1 VPIVSQVEIRA
12 ICPLGI
18 SGLGLEMSGKWFS
31 NRGQIVQV
39 AVAVLALVIAIIVA
53 LPALAQH
60 QDLLSW
66 LPIILIPA
74 IALGAFS
81 YGKNY
86 APPVVVPTLTPTAEP
101 PAKTTGSLPL
111 LRETEETFET
121 EVNVYSPTV
130 KVGSYWD
137 DGDVPRRIR
146 VAVVSISD
154 EEEPRAE
161 LHFAMGALAHGGT
174 QTKRTKVNQYL
185 MRPTS
190 SGFQA
195 EEFCVTCF
203 SFDERHVWFF
213 VVRVDH
219 VNAYGKEA
227 VLSICKVS
235 SHKRIR
241 FENLL
246 EHKP

>member
-1 VPIVSQVEIRA
+1 MRVGDKR
-12 ICPLGI
+12 
-18 SGLGLEMSGKWFS
+18 LGLEMSGKWFS
-31 NRGQIVQV
+31 NRGQMVQV
-39 AVAVLALVIAIIVA
+39 GLAVLALVIAIIVA

-81 YGKNY
+81 LGKNY
-86 APPVVVPTLTPTAEP
+86 APPVVVPASTTTAEP
-101 PAKTTGSLPL
+101 SAATNGSLRPVH
-111 LRETEETFET
+111 ETEEIFET
-121 EVNVYSPTV
+121 EVNVFTPTV
-130 KVGSYWD
+130 KVGSYWN

-146 VAVVSISD
+146 VTVVSISE

-161 LHFAMGALAHGGT
+161 LNFAMGALAHGGT
-174 QTKRTKVNQYL
+174 QTKRTKVNQFL

-219 VNAYGKEA
+219 VNAYAKEV

-235 SHKRIR
+235 SHKRIS
-241 FENLL
+241 
-246 EHKP
+246 

>member
-1 VPIVSQVEIRA
+1 
-12 ICPLGI
+12 
-18 SGLGLEMSGKWFS
+18 
-31 NRGQIVQV
+31 VQV
-39 AVAVLALVIAIIVA
+39 AVAVLALVVAIIVA
-53 LPALAQH
+53 LPAIAQH
-60 QDLLSW
+60 QNLLSW
-66 LPIILIPA
+66 APIILIPA

-81 YGKNY
+81 YGRNY
-86 APPVVVPTLTPTAEP
+86 APPPTVAPTFAANAELVPAIPTSLTP
-101 PAKTTGSLPL
+101 
-111 LRETEETFET
+111 LRETEEAFET
-121 EVNVYSPTV
+121 EIAVCSPIL

-146 VAVVSISD
+146 VTVVSISD

-161 LHFAMGALAHGGT
+161 LNFAMGALAHGGT
-174 QTKRTKVNQYL
+174 QTKRTKTNQYL

-219 VNAYGKEA
+219 LNPYAKEV

-235 SHKRIR
+235 SHKRTR
-241 FENLL
+241 LKFR
-246 EHKP
+246 

>member
-1 VPIVSQVEIRA
+1 MPAGKFV
-12 ICPLGI
+12 LGA
-18 SGLGLEMSGKWFS
+18 EMSGRWFN
-31 NRGQIVQV
+31 NRGQMVQV
-39 AVAVLALVIAIIVA
+39 AVAVLALVVAIIVA

-66 LPIILIPA
+66 SPIILIPA

-86 APPVVVPTLTPTAEP
+86 ASSPVVPASKPAAEP
-101 PAKTTGSLPL
+101 VAINAGLAPTH
-111 LRETEETFET
+111 ETEEAFET
-121 EVNVYSPTV
+121 EVNVYSPTL

-137 DGDVPRRIR
+137 DGEVPRRIR
-146 VAVVSISD
+146 VTVVSIEA
-154 EEEPRAE
+154 EEGGELRAE
-161 LHFAMGALAHGGT
+161 LNFAMGALAHGGT
-174 QTKRTKVNQYL
+174 QTKRTKTNQYL
-185 MRPTS
+185 MRQTS

-219 VNAYGKEA
+219 VNVYAKEV

-235 SHKRIR
+235 SQKRTR
-241 FENLL
+241 LKFS
-246 EHKP
+246 

>member
-1 VPIVSQVEIRA
+1 MPAGEY
-12 ICPLGI
+12 
-18 SGLGLEMSGKWFS
+18 GLGAEMSGKWFT
-31 NRGQIVQV
+31 NRGQMVQV
-39 AVAVLALVIAIIVA
+39 AVAVLALVVAIIVA

-66 LPIILIPA
+66 SPIILIPA

-86 APPVVVPTLTPTAEP
+86 ASPPVVIPASKPTAEP
-101 PAKTTGSLPL
+101 AATIKPGLAQPQ
-111 LRETEETFET
+111 ETEEAFET
-121 EVNVYSPTV
+121 EVNVYNPTL

-137 DGDVPRRIR
+137 DGDAPRRIR
-146 VAVVSISD
+146 VTVVSISD
-154 EEEPRAE
+154 EEGPKAE
-161 LHFAMGALAHGGT
+161 LNFGMGALAHGGT
-174 QTKRTKVNQYL
+174 QTKRMKVNQYL
-185 MRPTS
+185 MRQTS

-219 VNAYGKEA
+219 VNAYAKEV
-227 VLSICKVS
+227 VLSICMVS
-235 SHKRIR
+235 SHKRAR
-241 FENLL
+241 LKL
-246 EHKP
+246 S

>member
-1 VPIVSQVEIRA
+1 MPA
-12 ICPLGI
+12 GKL
-18 SGLGLEMSGKWFS
+18 GLGAEMSGRWFT
-31 NRGQIVQV
+31 NRGQMVQV
-39 AVAVLALVIAIIVA
+39 AVAVLALVVAIIVA

-66 LPIILIPA
+66 SPIILIPA

-86 APPVVVPTLTPTAEP
+86 ASPPVVVPVSKPAAEP
-101 PAKTTGSLPL
+101 VAINAGLAPPL
-111 LRETEETFET
+111 QTEEAFET
-121 EVNVYSPTV
+121 EVNVYSPTL

-137 DGDVPRRIR
+137 DGEVPRRIR
-146 VAVVSISD
+146 VTVVSIAA
-154 EEEPRAE
+154 EEGGDPRAE
-161 LHFAMGALAHGGT
+161 LNFAMGAVAHGGT
-174 QTKRTKVNQYL
+174 QTKRTKTNQYL
-185 MRPTS
+185 MRQTS

-219 VNAYGKEA
+219 VNAYAKEV

-235 SHKRIR
+235 SHKRTR
-241 FENLL
+241 LKFS
-246 EHKP
+246 